1 MFDENGEKQDIYNR
15 YAHIFL
21 YFTEW
26 RNGAWTGTVRGYVF
40 PVFKSNDLYRLGV
53 NYICARPVT

>member
-1 MFDENGEKQDIYNR
+1 MKMGKSRISIIDMHIYSYILQSGETELGPGPSGDT
-15 YAHIFL
+15 FL
-21 YFTEW
+21 
-26 RNGAWTGTVRGYVF
+26 